1 MFACTVNSDKRCK
14 PAFIRLTW
22 QPKTIVTVVSART
35 ALKDVKLPPSSYI
48 WAFFSFLCIL
58 KRNGLHYYNTAYGF
72 FAFAASLSLLLV
84 PPRSQRVPTRK
95 VQCASIVFLFVVV
108 AFAGF
113 EGYTFWKSWHS
124 YRNSRCHPA
133 YFRLHLRN
141 NRIEKKATDIISE
154 KKWRSVRHNMHFVSC
169 LYKLLQRNGER
180 AFSKNERSA
189 LLHDS
194 LDLWAYVIWWCQWTG
209 LTRKQQL

>member
-108 AFAGF
+108 AFVGF

-154 KKWRSVRHNMHFVSC
+154 KNEGQCVITCILLAACINSYNVMVKGLSVKTKGRRCFMI
-169 LYKLLQRNGER
+169 LLICELMSFDG
-180 AFSKNERSA
+180 ANEPA
-189 LLHDS
+189 
-194 LDLWAYVIWWCQWTG
+194 
-209 LTRKQQL
+209 